1 MASTPA
7 NQPPSS
13 KPRKKIRIGDL
24 LVQNKIISQ
33 LQLDSALSEQKTTGR
48 KLGRI
53 LVENGYID
61 EVQLLQF
68 LSRQLNIPYID
79 LKHFRFSTETVR
91 LIPEIHARRYR
102 AIALDASGVDVLVG
116 MADPTDI
123 FAFDELSR
131 ILQRPIRTAVVCE
144 SDLLTTF
151 DTLYRRTEEISNFAE
166 KLGEE
171 LRERDIDLG
180 QLMQADDVA
189 DAPVVKLLQSL
200 FEDAIQVSSSDVH
213 IEPDENVLRIRQ
225 RIDGALHE
233 QIMDD
238 KRIASAL
245 VLRLK
250 LMAGLDIAEKRLPQ
264 DGRFSLKVKERSID
278 IRMSTMPIQYG
289 ESVVL
294 RLLDQTG
301 GVRRLDELGMPA
313 HLAQRFERL
322 IHNPHGMFLVTGPTG
337 SGKTTSLYAALNLL
351 NRPENKIITVEDP
364 VEYRLSRVN
373 QVQVNP
379 EIGLTFARVL
389 RAVLRQDP
397 DVVLVGEMRDE
408 ETAEIGIRA
417 ALTGH
422 LVLSTL
428 HTNDAVSTVSRLLDM
443 GAKGYLVASALKGVL
458 AQRLVKRVCSGC
470 GEQYQPDANE
480 AAWLRATL
488 GERAAGMQF
497 RRGTGCT
504 HCNGTGYRG
513 RVGVYELLEIDHDL
527 AMALGQSDHAEF
539 ARLARAK
546 EGAEPLTQAALQRA
560 VEGGTTLEEVMR
572 ISGGFEASP
581 ETVRATMPADPEL
594 ALREAGFS

>member
-1 MASTPA
+1 MASTMSSDS
-7 NQPPSS
+7 PSS
-13 KPRKKIRIGDL
+13 QPRKKIRIGDL

-61 EVQLLQF
+61 EVQLLEF

-79 LKHFRFSTETVR
+79 LKHFRFSAESVR

-102 AIALDASGVDVLVG
+102 AIVLDASGVDVLVG

-144 SDLLTTF
+144 SDLLKTF
-151 DTLYRRTEEISNFAE
+151 DTLYRRTQEISNFAE

-180 QLMQADDVA
+180 QLMQAEDVA

-200 FEDAIQVSSSDVH
+200 FEDAVQVSSSDIH
-213 IEPDENVLRIRQ
+213 IEPDETVLRIRQ

-264 DGRFSLKVKERSID
+264 DGRFSLKVKEHSID
-278 IRMSTMPIQYG
+278 IRMSTMPVQYG

-294 RLLDQTG
+294 RLLDQTA
-301 GVRRLDELGMPA
+301 GVRQLDELGLPSA
-313 HLAQRFERL
+313 LAQRFERL
-322 IHNPHGMFLVTGPTG
+322 IHNPHGMLLVTGPTG
-337 SGKTTSLYAALNLL
+337 SGKTTTLYAALNLL

-422 LVLSTL
+422 MVLSTL

-470 GEQYQPDANE
+470 GEDYQPDANE
-480 AAWLRATL
+480 TAWLQATV
-488 GERAAGMQF
+488 GQRAASLRF

-513 RVGVYELLEIDHDL
+513 RVGVFELLEIDHGL
-527 AMALGQSDHAEF
+527 AMALGRSDHAEF

-546 EGAEPLTQAALQRA
+546 EGAEPLTQAALEQA
-560 VEGGTTLEEVMR
+560 IAGVTTLEEVVR
-572 ISGGFEASP
+572 ISGGFEDSP
-581 ETVRATMPADPEL
+581 ETVETPLPDDPEL
-594 ALREAGFS
+594 MLQDAGFS

>member
-1 MASTPA
+1 MPNDRTAG
-7 NQPPSS
+7 QP
-13 KPRKKIRIGDL
+13 KKKIRIGDL

-33 LQLDSALSEQKTTGR
+33 LQLDSALADQKTTGR

-53 LVENGYID
+53 LVDNGYID
-61 EVQLLQF
+61 EVQLLEF
-68 LSRQLNIPYID
+68 LSKQLNIPYID
-79 LKHFRFSTETVR
+79 LRHFRFSPETVR

-123 FAFDELSR
+123 FAYDELAR
-131 ILQRPIRTAVVCE
+131 ILQRSIRTAVVCE
-144 SDLLTTF
+144 SDLLQTF
-151 DTLYRRTEEISNFAE
+151 DTVYRRTAEISNFAE

-180 QLMQADDVA
+180 QLMETEDVA

-200 FEDAIQVSSSDVH
+200 FEDAIQVSSSDIH

-225 RIDGALHE
+225 RIDGVLHE
-233 QIMDD
+233 QIMDE

-264 DGRFSLKVKERSID
+264 DGRFSLKVKQRSID
-278 IRMSTMPIQYG
+278 IRMSTMPIHYG

-301 GVRRLDELGMPA
+301 GVRELDELGMPTR
-313 HLAQRFERL
+313 LAERFSRL
-322 IHNPHGMFLVTGPTG
+322 VHSPHGMLLVTGPTG
-337 SGKTTSLYAALNLL
+337 SGKTTTLYAALNLL

-364 VEYRLSRVN
+364 VEYRLSRIN

-389 RAVLRQDP
+389 RSVLRQDP

-443 GAKGYLVASALKGVL
+443 GAKGYLLASALKGVL

-470 GEQYQPDANE
+470 GEDYRPDVNE
-480 AAWLRATL
+480 MAWLRATV
-488 GERAAGMQF
+488 GDRAGALHF
-497 RRGTGCT
+497 KRGNGCT

-513 RVGVYELLEIDHDL
+513 RIGIYELLELDDEL
-527 AMALGQSDHAEF
+527 ATALGQSDSVAF
-539 ARLARAK
+539 AQVANANARRQTLPYAALA
-546 EGAEPLTQAALQRA
+546 QAAAGAIPLD
-560 VEGGTTLEEVMR
+560 EVLR
-572 ISGGFEASP
+572 ISGGLE
-581 ETVRATMPADPEL
+581 ETVETQSSPKPTESAVQSFTL
-594 ALREAGFS
+594 S

>member
-1 MASTPA
+1 MASTMRSDIA
-7 NQPPSS
+7 SS
-13 KPRKKIRIGDL
+13 QPRKKIRIGDL

-33 LQLDSALSEQKTTGR
+33 LQLDSALADQKTTGR

-53 LVENGYID
+53 LVDNGYIA
-61 EVQLLQF
+61 EVQLLEF

-131 ILQRPIRTAVVCE
+131 ILQRSIRTAVVCE

-180 QLMQADDVA
+180 ELMGAEDVA

-200 FEDAIQVSSSDVH
+200 FEDAIQVSSSDIH

-225 RIDGALHE
+225 RIDGSLHE
-233 QIMDD
+233 QIMDE

-264 DGRFSLKVKERSID
+264 DGRFSLKVKDHSID

-294 RLLDQTG
+294 RLLDQAA
-301 GVRRLDELGMPA
+301 GVRRLDELGMPGV
-313 HLAQRFERL
+313 LAQRFERL

-337 SGKTTSLYAALNLL
+337 SGKTTTLYAALNLL

-364 VEYRLSRVN
+364 VEYRLSRIN
-373 QVQVNP
+373 QVQVNAQ
-379 EIGLTFARVL
+379 IGLTFARVL
-389 RAVLRQDP
+389 RSVLRQDP

-408 ETAEIGIRA
+408 ETAEIGLRA

-422 LVLSTL
+422 MVLSTL

-470 GEQYQPDANE
+470 GENYQPDANE
-480 AAWLRATL
+480 TAWLRAVV
-488 GERAAGMQF
+488 GGRAGSLEF
-497 RRGTGCT
+497 KRGTGCT

-513 RVGVYELLEIDHDL
+513 RIGVYELLEIDHAL
-527 AMALGQSDHAEF
+527 AIALGQGDHGEF

-546 EGAEPLTQAALQRA
+546 AGIEPLTQAALEQA
-560 VEGGTTLEEVMR
+560 MAGATTLDEVMR
-572 ISGGFEASP
+572 ISSGFDETPETASP
-581 ETVRATMPADPEL
+581 PTAEL
-594 ALREAGFS
+594 EVALQDVGFS